1 MSKKVQEQDSQSR
14 EERVQEEVVAAE
26 QPANEAQGDS
36 ASSEAQAEELETLRK
51 ELEEQKGLLEEQK
64 KEYLYLRAEF
74 DNYRKRTL
82 REKAEL
88 VTQAAAE
95 TLGKLLPV
103 VDDFDRALQS
113 SESTDSVEALREGLV
128 LIHKNLKAFMQAAGV
143 TEIQAV
149 GQPLDTDFHDAVTK
163 IPAPSDELKGR
174 VVDVIR
180 KGYMLNGNVLRH
192 AQVVIGE

>member
-26 QPANEAQGDS
+26 QSTSEAQGDS
-36 ASSEAQAEELETLRK
+36 ASSEAQAEVLETLRK

-113 SESTDSVEALREGLV
+113 SETSDSVEALREGLV
-128 LIHKNLKAFMQAAGV
+128 LIHKNLKAFMQTAGL